1 MDDITEDVIPVS
13 ITEELKN
20 SYMDYAMS
28 VIVGRALPDARD
40 GLKPVHRRTLFSMS
54 KLNNEWNRPHLK
66 SARIVGDVMGKY
78 HPHGDSAIYQTI
90 VRMAQDFSMRYPLV
104 DGQGNFG
111 SMDGDGAAA
120 MRYTEARMAKISSA
134 LLKDLN
140 KNTVDYVENYDGTE
154 LIPDVLPAAY
164 PNLLVNGSSGI
175 AVGLAT
181 NILPHNLSETIE
193 GCLAILKNPDI
204 SIENLIEIIPGPD
217 FPTGG
222 VINGRAGIIE
232 AAKTGRGKVV
242 LRAKAEIISDKKEK
256 DKLIIHEIP
265 YLINK
270 ANLVERIAE
279 LARDKKIEGIS
290 EIRDESDRDGVRIV
304 IDVKTGQ
311 NPEVILNNLYAQ
323 TQLESSY
330 GVNNVAIVD
339 RVPKVLNLKEILEV
353 FLKHRRAVV
362 SRRTAFDLAK
372 ARDRGH
378 ILEGLTVALSNID
391 PIIDLIKKS
400 KDPLEAKNKL
410 VSKKWKSSLI
420 AKLIKKSGSV
430 NTKPDDL
437 LEDFGLTGSSYTL
450 SSRQAQAILDLR
462 LQRLTGL
469 EKDNLI
475 IEYEEVL
482 KEITEL
488 SEILENPEK
497 LQGVIEEELTQVKE
511 DFGDDRRTPIEERLD
526 LTTEDLIKPED
537 MVVTISH
544 MGYAKTQP
552 LEVYQAQRRGGMGK
566 TAASVKDEDFV
577 EQLIV
582 ANTHR
587 TLLCFSNLGK
597 VYWLKVY
604 EIPQA
609 SRAAKGRPLVNLID
623 LEESEKITSLLDV
636 DSFDGKEY
644 VFMATQNGI
653 VKKTPILEFKKP
665 RKTGKRA
672 IKLDK
677 GDQLVGT
684 IITDGSADLMIVSD
698 QGKAVYFNE
707 KDARSMGRDTRGVKG
722 ITLEEDGRVI
732 SLLKPSAESEIL
744 TVSEKGYGKR
754 SKVVDFRKTKRG
766 AKGVIAM
773 QTSSRNGNLISAK
786 EVSSLDDVILI
797 TNKGMLVRTKVSEI
811 SLIGRNTQGVRVI
824 KLKDDE
830 FLNGLA
836 LALDS

>member
-353 FLKHRRAVV
+353 FLKHRRTVV

-410 VSKKWKSSLI
+410 LSKKWKSSLI

-511 DFGDDRRTPIEERLD
+511 DFGDDRRTPIEEKLD

-684 IITDGSADLMIVSD
+684 NITDGSADLMIVSD

-732 SLLKPSAESEIL
+732 SLIKPSAESEIL

-786 EVSSLDDVILI
+786 EVSSLDDIILI

>member
-120 MRYTEARMAKISSA
+120 MRYTEARMAKISSS

-193 GCLAILKNPDI
+193 GCLAILKNPEI

-304 IDVKTGQ
+304 IDIKTGQ

-330 GVNNVAIVD
+330 GVNNVAIVN

-400 KDPLEAKNKL
+400 KDPIEAKNKL
-410 VSKKWKSSLI
+410 MSKKWKSSLI

-430 NTKPDDL
+430 ITKPDDL
-437 LEDFGLTGSSYTL
+437 LEDFGLIGSSYTL
-450 SSRQAQAILDLR
+450 SSRQSQAILDLR

-475 IEYEEVL
+475 IEYEDVL

-497 LQGVIEEELTQVKE
+497 LQSVIEEELTQVKE

-577 EQLIV
+577 EQVIV

-623 LEESEKITSLLDV
+623 LEESEKITSFLDV

-665 RKTGKRA
+665 RKSGKRA

-684 IITDGSADLMIVSD
+684 IITNGSADLMVVSD

-722 ITLEEDGRVI
+722 ITLEEDGKVI

-754 SKVVDFRKTKRG
+754 SRVVDFRKTKRG

-824 KLKDDE
+824 KLKEDE

>member
-732 SLLKPSAESEIL
+732 SLIKPSAESEIL

>member
-1 MDDITEDVIPVS
+1 
-13 ITEELKN
+13 
-20 SYMDYAMS
+20 
-28 VIVGRALPDARD
+28 
-40 GLKPVHRRTLFSMS
+40 
-54 KLNNEWNRPHLK
+54 
-66 SARIVGDVMGKY
+66 
-78 HPHGDSAIYQTI
+78 
-90 VRMAQDFSMRYPLV
+90 
-104 DGQGNFG
+104 
-111 SMDGDGAAA
+111 
-120 MRYTEARMAKISSA
+120 
-134 LLKDLN
+134 
-140 KNTVDYVENYDGTE
+140 
-154 LIPDVLPAAY
+154 
-164 PNLLVNGSSGI
+164 
-175 AVGLAT
+175 
-181 NILPHNLSETIE
+181 
-193 GCLAILKNPDI
+193 
-204 SIENLIEIIPGPD
+204 
-217 FPTGG
+217 
-222 VINGRAGIIE
+222 
-232 AAKTGRGKVV
+232 
-242 LRAKAEIISDKKEK
+242 
-256 DKLIIHEIP
+256 
-265 YLINK
+265 
-270 ANLVERIAE
+270 
-279 LARDKKIEGIS
+279 
-290 EIRDESDRDGVRIV
+290 
-304 IDVKTGQ
+304 
-311 NPEVILNNLYAQ
+311 
-323 TQLESSY
+323 
-330 GVNNVAIVD
+330 
-339 RVPKVLNLKEILEV
+339 
-353 FLKHRRAVV
+353 
-362 SRRTAFDLAK
+362 
-372 ARDRGH
+372 
-378 ILEGLTVALSNID
+378 
-391 PIIDLIKKS
+391 
-400 KDPLEAKNKL
+400 
-410 VSKKWKSSLI
+410 
-420 AKLIKKSGSV
+420 
-430 NTKPDDL
+430 
-437 LEDFGLTGSSYTL
+437 
-450 SSRQAQAILDLR
+450 
-462 LQRLTGL
+462 
-469 EKDNLI
+469 
-475 IEYEEVL
+475 
-482 KEITEL
+482 
-488 SEILENPEK
+488 
-497 LQGVIEEELTQVKE
+497 
-511 DFGDDRRTPIEERLD
+511 
-526 LTTEDLIKPED
+526 

-684 IITDGSADLMIVSD
+684 NITDGSADLMIVSD

>member
-154 LIPDVLPAAY
+154 LIPDVLPTAY

-353 FLKHRRAVV
+353 FLKHRRTVV

-609 SRAAKGRPLVNLID
+609 SRAAKGRPLVNLIN

-677 GDQLVGT
+677 DDQLVGT
-684 IITDGSADLMIVSD
+684 NITDGSADLMIVSD

>member
-120 MRYTEARMAKISSA
+120 MRYTEARMAKISSS

-193 GCLAILKNPDI
+193 GCLAILKNPEI

-304 IDVKTGQ
+304 IDIKTGQ

-323 TQLESSY
+323 SQLESSY

-378 ILEGLTVALSNID
+378 TLEGLTVALSNID

-400 KDPLEAKNKL
+400 KDPIEAKNKL
-410 VSKKWKSSLI
+410 MSKKWKSSLI

-430 NTKPDDL
+430 ITKPDDL
-437 LEDFGLTGSSYTL
+437 LEDFGLIGSSYRL
-450 SSRQAQAILDLR
+450 SSRQSQAILDLR

-475 IEYEEVL
+475 IEYEDVL

-488 SEILENPEK
+488 SKILENPEK
-497 LQGVIEEELTQVKE
+497 LQRVIEEELTQVKE

-577 EQLIV
+577 EQVIV

-623 LEESEKITSLLDV
+623 LEESEKITSFLDV

-665 RKTGKRA
+665 RKNGKRA
-672 IKLDK
+672 IKLDI

-684 IITDGSADLMIVSD
+684 MITNGSADLMVVSN

-722 ITLEEDGRVI
+722 ITLEEDGKVI

-824 KLKDDE
+824 KLKEDE